1 MVLQGERCMKTFIA
15 CDAIVG
21 RRVFRRHMLE
31 LVPLSIAR
39 TTERKKFASN
49 LPRHTRF
56 GSRSVCHRSSKRDAM
71 HLNSSCAGVG
81 PPCCWKACYRIVGR
95 RALRIW
101 NTTEQVRDNKETDV
115 SDVAARYESKIKH
128 NRVYEAWGWMWGKGQ
143 WNRRQFVTWRQD
155 QRLMDLACSQN
166 WKQMAIHCTVL
177 LFTWFGQSEEKN

>member
-56 GSRSVCHRSSKRDAM
+56 GSRSVYHRSSKRDAM
-71 HLNSSCAGVG
+71 HLNSSCAGEG

-95 RALRIW
+95 RALWIW

-115 SDVAARYESKIKH
+115 SDVAARYESKGTADQTQPSLWGL
-128 NRVYEAWGWMWGKGQ
+128 RVDGGAKGSEIDG
-143 WNRRQFVTWRQD
+143 QFVTWRQV

-166 WKQMAIHCTVL
+166 WKQTAIRCSFVH
-177 LFTWFGQSEEKN
+177 FEKN